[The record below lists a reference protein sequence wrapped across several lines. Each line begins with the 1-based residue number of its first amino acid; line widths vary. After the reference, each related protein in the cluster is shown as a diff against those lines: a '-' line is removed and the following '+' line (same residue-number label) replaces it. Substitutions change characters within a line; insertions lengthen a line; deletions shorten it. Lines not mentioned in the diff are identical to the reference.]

1 MDLVIVENGV
11 KYAAQRILADE
22 SSDDQKFVR
31 VSYGPGITSTE
42 VPPSRRLQY
51 VLFDT
56 STDIQIET
64 LLLLNG
70 SITTLSQQTYPTFD
84 PRACTVSLTWFLT
97 PLETSSA
104 PSLIAY
110 CLSSSPQSTVSTAVW
125 SPLTASSPAGYQK
138 PRIVSFGPEYK
149 PHFNG
154 AFAKDILTTTTR
166 VFSPTTQLPG
176 AASAGLLQLFDN
188 YGILGARLL
197 NPVRGDE
204 TAYAVVGQ
212 VPAIAGQLSEALGGA
227 GDAGLGFVFG

>member
-1 MDLVIVENGV
+1 MPLSASLQMSRPMIKSSFASHMDRASPV
-11 KYAAQRILADE
+11 
-22 SSDDQKFVR
+22 QK
-31 VSYGPGITSTE
+31 SPH
-42 VPPSRRLQY
+42 SRRIQH
-51 VLFDT
+51 VLLNT

-70 SITTLSQQTYPTFD
+70 NITTRSHQTYPTFD
-84 PRACTVSLTWFLT
+84 PRACTTSLTWFLT
-97 PLETSSA
+97 PLKPGSS

-110 CLSSSPQSTVSTAVW
+110 CVSSFPQSTVSTAVW
-125 SPLTASSPAGYQK
+125 SPLTAPNPRGYQQ

-149 PHFNG
+149 PNFNG
-154 AFAKDILTTTTR
+154 PFAKDILTTMTR
-166 VFSPTTQLPG
+166 VFSPSTQLPG

-197 NPVRGDE
+197 NPVSGDE